1 MNDVLFRDISVL
13 GSILSDKDLP
23 ISSDIQNEWIRLQ
36 IKKRVPSLEFSDDT
50 VKQIADV
57 INDYSDAMT
66 ISYEQLQECKRKGET
81 TSHWLSSYLSS
92 FISSS
97 EDKESTQKSIET
109 SVVNALN
116 INLSNSE
123 INPENKKLETLA
135 DSSDINSKFS
145 FNERT
150 NFLSKAFL
158 LNPLM
163 KYSTEGQVNIEKDNF
178 SEDYPAFKELL
189 TPQKKNSFTKIVSTA
204 IAIDNLNKVF
214 TEENN
219 KEKRSYTIEDV
230 LDRSKSFTEFNEEIL
245 KKSINEPILEKDK
258 RVIGTNYLGSLYTT
272 PAHTVTNLM
281 FEAKNIAEKLEQED
295 IGEVALDYTG
305 EYAKKVVD
313 TVVDSTASAVKTTLT
328 KTCESAGTRIG
339 AKVGMAIS
347 SYIPAAAPVIV
358 PVCAAVGKYTG
369 KAVGLVASYLV
380 DKGAKKVKEVAHK
393 VVDTIKEKTK
403 DVYNVV
409 KDTVSS
415 CISKAKDIASSIK
428 DTLFGWI

>member
-1 MNDVLFRDISVL
+1 MNNVLFKDISVL
-13 GSILSDKDLP
+13 GQILDDKDLP

-36 IKKRVPSLEFSDDT
+36 IKKRVPSLENSEDAIN
-50 VKQIADV
+50 QIADT

-97 EDKESTQKSIET
+97 EDKESTQKSIEK
-109 SVVNALN
+109 SVVKALN
-116 INLSNSE
+116 SSLSNSE
-123 INPENKKLETLA
+123 INPENKQIETLA
-135 DSSDINSKFS
+135 DSQNISSNFS
-145 FNERT
+145 FNEKT
-150 NFLSKAFL
+150 NFLSKAIL
-158 LNPLM
+158 LNPLI
-163 KYSTEGQVNIEKDNF
+163 KYSTEGQVSLEKDNF
-178 SEDYPAFKELL
+178 SDDYSAFTELL
-189 TPQKKNSFTKIVSTA
+189 TPKKKSSFTKIVSTA
-204 IAIDNLNKVF
+204 IAIDNLNNIF
-214 TEENN
+214 SNE
-219 KEKRSYTIEDV
+219 KEKRSFTIDDV
-230 LDRSKSFTEFNEEIL
+230 LDRSDSFNEFNDELL

-347 SYIPAAAPVIV
+347 SYIPVAAPVIV
-358 PVCAAVGKYTG
+358 PVCTVVGKYTG